1 MLSRKVTERHDMGG
15 VEDMKDMKRLG
26 LGTMGMHFGNEEIS
40 IKTIHKAL
48 ESGITLFNTG
58 EFYNGGESEIVT
70 GKALK
75 HIEREQYFLSVKF
88 GVLPQ
93 PGGGIYG
100 LDNNPFHVKAHLANS
115 LHRLGLEYVDLYQP
129 ARQDT
134 EIPVEEVVGAI
145 AEQVKAG
152 YVRHIGLSMVDAET
166 LRRACKVHPIHTV
179 EMAYSLIDRDI
190 EDELIDT
197 ARELGVKV
205 LAFGTVGH
213 GLLADRV
220 LENAENSNIGR
231 GLLSAEHKET
241 NLPLIKAVKEIA
253 DEKGVTLSQLALAWS
268 LAKYD
273 HVQSLIGTTNPEHLM
288 SAVNALD
295 ITLTEEDI
303 ARIEAACPADKISG
317 RGMRNFVFKNGIMSL
332 A

>member
-1 MLSRKVTERHDMGG
+1 MTDKN
-15 VEDMKDMKRLG
+15 RLG
-26 LGTMGMHFGNEEIS
+26 LGTMGMGIANKETS
-40 IKTIHKAL
+40 IKTIHAAL
-48 ESGITLFNTG
+48 DSGITLFNTG

-70 GKALK
+70 GEALK
-75 HIEREQYFLSVKF
+75 GIERERYFLSLKF
-88 GVLPQ
+88 GVLPL

-100 LDNNPFHVKAHLANS
+100 LDNNPFHVKAHLAYS

-179 EMAYSLIDRDI
+179 EMSYSLIDRGI
-190 EDELIDT
+190 EKELIDT
-197 ARELGVKV
+197 AKELGVKV

-213 GLLADRV
+213 GLFTDHV
-220 LENAENSNIGR
+220 LENSENPGLGR
-231 GLLSAEHKET
+231 GMPGAEHREK
-241 NLPLIKAVKEIA
+241 NLPLIRAVKEIA

-273 HVQSLIGTTNPEHLM
+273 HVQSLIGTTNPEHLK
-288 SAVNALD
+288 SAVAALNIELTADD
-295 ITLTEEDI
+295 IV
-303 ARIEAACPADKISG
+303 RMEAACPADKISG
-317 RGMRNFVFKNGIMSL
+317 RGMRNFVFTNGRMSL
-332 A
+332 KE

>member
-1 MLSRKVTERHDMGG
+1 MTDISRI
-15 VEDMKDMKRLG
+15 G
-26 LGTMGMHFGNEEIS
+26 LGTMGMYRGNSESS
-40 IKTIHKAL
+40 IRTIHKAL
-48 ESGITLFNTG
+48 DAGITLFNTG

-70 GKALK
+70 GNALK
-75 HIEREQYFLSVKF
+75 GVDRDRYFLSVKF
-88 GVLPQ
+88 GVLPL

-100 LDNNPFHVKAHLANS
+100 LDVNPYHVKGHLAYS
-115 LHRLGLEYVDLYQP
+115 LNRLGLEYVDLYQP

-179 EMAYSLIDRDI
+179 EMSYSLIERGI
-190 EDELIDT
+190 EKELIDT
-197 ARELGVKV
+197 AKELGVKV

-213 GLLADRV
+213 GLLADHV
-220 LENAENSNIGR
+220 LENIDNPRYGR
-231 GLLSAEHKET
+231 GLLGPEHRET

-253 DEKGVTLSQLALAWS
+253 DEKGVSLSQLALAWS

-273 HVQSLIGTTNPEHLM
+273 HVQSLIGTTNPEHLA
-288 SAVNALD
+288 SAVEALNLV
-295 ITLTEEDI
+295 LTEDDI
-303 ARIEAACPADKISG
+303 ACIEAACPADKISG
-317 RGMRNFVFKNGIMSL
+317 RGMRNFVFTNGQMSL

>member
-1 MLSRKVTERHDMGG
+1 MTE
-15 VEDMKDMKRLG
+15 KKRLG
-26 LGTMGMHFGNEEIS
+26 LGTMGMYFRNRESS
-40 IKTIHKAL
+40 IKTVCAAL
-48 ESGITLFNTG
+48 DAGITLFNTG
-58 EFYNGGESEIVT
+58 EFYGGGESEMVT
-70 GKALK
+70 GEALRG
-75 HIEREQYFLSVKF
+75 IERDRYFLSVKF

-100 LDNNPFHVKAHLANS
+100 LDVNPFHVKAHLANS

-152 YVRHIGLSMVDAET
+152 YVRHIGLSMVDAVT

-179 EMAYSLIDRDI
+179 EMSYSLIDRGI
-190 EDELIDT
+190 ETELLDT
-197 ARELGVKV
+197 AKELGVNV

-213 GLLADRV
+213 GLLADHV
-220 LENAENSNIGR
+220 LEQADNPRFAR
-231 GLLSAEHKET
+231 GMLAPEHRET
-241 NLPLIKAVKEIA
+241 NLPLIKAVKDIA
-253 DEKGVTLSQLALAWS
+253 DEKGVSLSQLALAWS

-273 HVQSLIGTTNPEHLM
+273 HVQSLIGTTNSDHLM
-288 SAVNALD
+288 SAIEALQ
-295 ITLTEEDI
+295 IILTEEDI
-303 ARIEAACPADKISG
+303 ARIEAACPAEKISG
-317 RGMRNFVFKNGIMSL
+317 RGMRNFVFTNGRMSL